1 MTFVIIGGDAAGMSA
16 ASRAKRNDP
25 DLNVIVLEATPDV
38 SYSAC
43 GMPYNIAD
51 PTRAMDDLVVRPA
64 QVFREEQKID
74 LRLGHRVERID
85 RGLNRV
91 WGRRSDGEEFEVAYS
106 KLLIATGAIAPKL
119 YIPGK
124 DLPGV
129 YVIKSLQ
136 DGREI
141 KGYLADHAVRRV
153 LIVGMGYIGLEMAEA
168 FRARGMQVQMAK
180 PRPGLLPWMPEEMSQ
195 VVKDELTSKGI
206 SLHFGA
212 RLTAIEQMDGGL
224 RVVTDKGEL
233 FVDMVLMG
241 VGIEPNSGIASE
253 AGLELGP
260 SRAIAVDRTM
270 RTSDPEIFAA
280 GDCADAFHVVTGE
293 RVWIPLGLR
302 ANRGGW
308 AVGDNVTGLHVEL
321 PGIVGSAVFKVLD
334 LEVARTGLSLKEA
347 QEAGFDAV
355 EKYTKSASRAH
366 PHPGSQIVHMNLV
379 GDKKTGR
386 LLGASMVGK
395 EGVAHRIDSVAVA
408 LHAGMTVEQFFQCDF
423 AYAPPFTPV
432 WDPLLTAAN
441 QLLKQL

>member
-25 DLNVIVLEATPDV
+25 DLNVIVLEATRDV

-51 PTRAMDDLVVRPA
+51 AARAMDDLVVRPA

-85 RGLNRV
+85 RGPKKV
-91 WGRRSDGEEFEVAYS
+91 WGQRSDGEEFEVAYS

-168 FRARGMQVQMAK
+168 FHARGIQVEMAK
-180 PRPGLLPWMPEEMSQ
+180 PRPGLLSWMPEEMSQ

-224 RVVTDKGEL
+224 KVGTDKGEL
-233 FVDMVLMG
+233 LVDMVLMG

-308 AVGDNVTGLHVEL
+308 AVGDNVTGRHVEL

-334 LEVARTGLSLKEA
+334 LEVARTGLSLKAA

-355 EKYTKSASRAH
+355 EKYSKSASRAH
-366 PHPGSQIVHMNLV
+366 GHPGSQIVHVNLV